1 MLVKARPN
9 LHDPLPDGRT
19 NPSLTVGKV
28 YVVTSMEYDSYRLV
42 NDAGEPVLFPC
53 VLFDVLDDFVPGDWT
68 RKSDGEGF
76 CWWGPPELASRG
88 FFEDWHDGHV
98 HEHQVFAAVYERL
111 WRHHEAQLQGQ
122 SFTLKPPDVNARF
135 VRFEVEAVVEVS
147 GHGTIVLARLLV
159 RPGFTLGS
167 APKLGG
173 CSIVPH
179 LTQPRALTPGGQVRQ
194 DLFAFKLLHPEDAR
208 AFRAGQLV
216 VLEPSG

>member
-28 YVVTSMEYDSYRLV
+28 YVVTSVVYDSYQLV
-42 NDAGEPVLFPC
+42 NDHGEPVLFPC
-53 VLFDVLDDFVPGDWT
+53 FLFDVLDDFVPEDWT
-68 RKSDGEGF
+68 RKSDEEGSY
-76 CWWGPPELASRG
+76 WWGPPEVASRG
-88 FFEDWHDGHV
+88 FFENWHDGHV

-111 WRHHEAQLQGQ
+111 WRHHEAWLQGQ
-122 SFTLKPPDVNARF
+122 TFTLAPPGVNGRF

-147 GHGTIVLARLLV
+147 GHGIIVLARLLV

-167 APKLGG
+167 APKLEGRR
-173 CSIVPH
+173 IVPH
-179 LTQPRALTPGGQVRQ
+179 LTQPRALTPDGRVRL
-194 DLFAFKLLHPEDAR
+194 DLFAFKLLHPGDAP

-216 VLEPSG
+216 VLEP